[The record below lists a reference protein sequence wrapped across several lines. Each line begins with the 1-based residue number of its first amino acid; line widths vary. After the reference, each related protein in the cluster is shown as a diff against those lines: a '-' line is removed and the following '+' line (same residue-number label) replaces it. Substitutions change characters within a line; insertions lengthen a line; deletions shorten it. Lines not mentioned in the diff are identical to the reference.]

1 MMKLWLNENVTDKVV
16 IKNSA
21 GVLQKTLTL
30 SDFREVAGE
39 LVPHSVVMAD
49 NVKGTRTIL
58 EILSVSEEEISEDV
72 FTVRYLRR

>member
-1 MMKLWLNENVTDKVV
+1 
-16 IKNSA
+16 
-21 GVLQKTLTL
+21 
-30 SDFREVAGE
+30 
-39 LVPHSVVMAD
+39 MAD

>member
-1 MMKLWLNENVTDKVV
+1 VEFL
-16 IKNSA
+16 NSA